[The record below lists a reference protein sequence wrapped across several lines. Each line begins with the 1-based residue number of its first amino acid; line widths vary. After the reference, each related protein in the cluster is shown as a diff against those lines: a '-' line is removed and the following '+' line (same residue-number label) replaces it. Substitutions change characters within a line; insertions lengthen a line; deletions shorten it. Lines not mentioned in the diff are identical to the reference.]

1 MPPEKFSRFQ
11 PIELSDPCYE
21 RDHIRNLTFYSSALG
36 GRGDVSLF
44 VPPGCEAL
52 PKVPIVLLLHG
63 VYGSHWAWFLS
74 GGAHRTAL
82 QLITEGR
89 IRPMILVAPSDG
101 LGGDGTG
108 YLSKPDRND
117 EAKNYEA
124 WISEDVLGCIRELF
138 PCTSPRGPVF
148 ISGLSMGGYGALR
161 LGAKY
166 AGRFQGISA
175 HSAVTKI
182 SELDEFVRKP
192 IDLAG
197 IAPEEADIMHWMRV
211 NRKKLPPIR
220 LDCGTEDSLF
230 ASNLAMHAELDREH
244 IPHQFVAN
252 SGDHSWPYWKTHIAD
267 TLLFFEFILRT
278 NS

>member
-21 RDHIRNLTFYSSALG
+21 HDDIRNLTFYSSALR
-36 GRGDVSLF
+36 GRGDVSIF

-52 PKVPIVLLLHG
+52 AKVPIVLLLHG
-63 VYGSHWAWFLS
+63 VYGSHWSWFLS

-89 IRPMILVAPSDG
+89 IRPMILVSPSDG

-108 YLSKPDRND
+108 YLPRPDR
-117 EAKNYEA
+117 NYEA
-124 WISEDVLGCIRELF
+124 WICEDVLGCVREIF
-138 PCTSPRGPVF
+138 PCTAPDGPAF

-166 AGRFQGISA
+166 AERFKGISA
-175 HSAVTKI
+175 HSAITKI
-182 SELDEFVRKP
+182 SEFDDFIREPLDLMGMAPQEV
-192 IDLAG
+192 DL
-197 IAPEEADIMHWMRV
+197 MHWMRR
-211 NRKKLPPIR
+211 NRSKLSPVR

-230 ASNLAMHAELDREH
+230 HSNRALDARLDREG
-244 IPHQFVAN
+244 IPHRFIAN

-267 TLLFFEFILRT
+267 TLLFFESILK
-278 NS
+278 SCS